1 MVCYFVRTGRILR
14 GTLTGRREID
24 KDKVLPI
31 LFLSVIVISFK
42 LPWLFLGRIAI
53 SVKFVFYDDSMS
65 FIIINKDI
73 NLSSC

>member
-1 MVCYFVRTGRILR
+1 M
-14 GTLTGRREID
+14 
-24 KDKVLPI
+24 P
-31 LFLSVIVISFK
+31 LSVIIISFK